1 MELLLLPHDRLASLV
16 GVVELLIPVGQEDV
30 ALSYNVTDH
39 FGVVKTMQPRLA
51 AGCVHV
57 GVGSKE
63 WHERTGL
70 VPTHQQ
76 FSAWSVEEAANIS
89 YKRGSGICTHF
100 TFTSYTFLCKI
111 LILHKNRNY
120 QHFQIYCVYFL
131 LDRQQI

>member
-1 MELLLLPHDRLASLV
+1 MTEAKVKRVKSLLTKRIKERKGGTFYSSPHDRLASLV
-16 GVVELLIPVGQEDV
+16 RVVELLIPEGQESV

-39 FGVVKTMQPRLA
+39 FGVVKTMQPGLA

-76 FSAWSVEEAANIS
+76 LTSWSVEEAANIS
-89 YKRGSGICTHF
+89 YKRGRGTRNSLELP
-100 TFTSYTFLCKI
+100 SLKPKI
-111 LILHKNRNY
+111 RI
-120 QHFQIYCVYFL
+120 I
-131 LDRQQI
+131 

>member
-1 MELLLLPHDRLASLV
+1 MTEAKFKRVLSLLTKRIKERNGTSFYYSPHDRLASLV
-16 GVVELLIPVGQEDV
+16 RVVELLIPEGQESV
-30 ALSYNVTDH
+30 ALSYNVSDQ
-39 FGVVKTMQPRLA
+39 FGVVKTMQPGLA

-89 YKRGSGICTHF
+89 YKRGNET
-100 TFTSYTFLCKI
+100 L
-111 LILHKNRNY
+111 
-120 QHFQIYCVYFL
+120 
-131 LDRQQI
+131 